1 MTHLAI
7 WSVIAVTGGLTLA
20 LRLLPLLARRRMTG
34 EISPTM
40 DRFNRAFLA
49 CCIASMVVGLL
60 LPAGISPLSGGWHR
74 EATLVGVIA
83 LYLAI
88 SRFYDGLLLAPAL
101 ALAFVAV
108 RTYFP

>member
-7 WSVIAVTGGLTLA
+7 WSVIAASGGLTLA
-20 LRLLPLLARRRMTG
+20 LRLLPLLARRRMSG
-34 EISPTM
+34 EISPTL

-49 CCIASMVVGLL
+49 CCIASTVAALLFPGGL
-60 LPAGISPLSGGWHR
+60 SPLAGGGHR
-74 EATLVGVIA
+74 EAALLGVIA
-83 LYLAI
+83 VYLAI